1 MSGGVHIP
9 GLTRRVGGAIYDHIF
24 DNDGHEVGG
33 VLVGVMGDGPMP
45 VVTGSIAA
53 LEARGERASVTFT
66 HEAWSSIHQQLESD
80 FPDAQIVGWYHSH
93 PGFGIFLSSHDLFIH
108 QNFFADPRQI
118 AYVVDP
124 HAGTEGVFG
133 WRDGEIVL
141 LEERPTSRRG
151 TGGPSGPGESA
162 SGRRMSDG
170 LRYGGLAL
178 VVAMM
183 VGAAVALLAGGG
195 DEPGPASAPVTA
207 PLPTAPVPGSPPTP
221 RPDPA
226 PRPGPAP
233 VPDPAPAPDPVP
245 APVPEPSPEPGDV
258 PEPDA
263 APAVHPAD
271 PA

>member
-66 HEAWSSIHQQLESD
+66 HEAWSSIHQQLERD

-141 LEERPTSRRG
+141 LEERSTSRPG
-151 TGGPSGPGESA
+151 TGGASRTGESA
-162 SGRRMSDG
+162 RGRRMSDG

-178 VVAMM
+178 VVALML
-183 VGAAVALLAGGG
+183 GAAVALLAGGG

-207 PLPTAPVPGSPPTP
+207 PPPTVPVPGPPPTP

-226 PRPGPAP
+226 PL
-233 VPDPAPAPDPVP
+233 
-245 APVPEPSPEPGDV
+245 VPES
-258 PEPDA
+258 DA
-263 APAVHPAD
+263 APAARPTD

>member
-1 MSGGVHIP
+1 VSKGVHIP
-9 GLTRRVGGAIYDHIF
+9 GLTRRVSGAIYDHVF
-24 DNDGHEVGG
+24 DNDSHEVGG

-66 HEAWSSIHQQLESD
+66 HEAWSSIHQQLERD
-80 FPDAQIVGWYHSH
+80 FPDGQIVGWYHSH

-141 LEERPTSRRG
+141 LEEAATSRAG
-151 TGGPSGPGESA
+151 TGGVSHPRNEPGDR
-162 SGRRMSDG
+162 GRDG

-178 VVAMM
+178 VVALM
-183 VGAAVALLAGGG
+183 VGVAIALLVGGG
-195 DEPGPASAPVTA
+195 
-207 PLPTAPVPGSPPTP
+207 GS
-221 RPDPA
+221 
-226 PRPGPAP
+226 
-233 VPDPAPAPDPVP
+233 DPAPASTPATVPLQIVP
-245 APVPEPSPEPGDV
+245 APTTPAPTPSPAPTPAPEPTPV
-258 PEPDA
+258 PPTTTPVPP
-263 APAVHPAD
+263 APSV
-271 PA
+271 